1 MKSPLEQLRSVLP
14 RPSGPFRVLEGVE
27 AEAAFA
33 RARLADRALLARYE
47 ELIGFELVE
56 VHPVLLG
63 GDPETIENKRAVD
76 GQTHQEL
83 VAFWAQHAP
92 SANAFALAPAEPSPD
107 YGVLASPDE
116 TVVLAAGQIRLTLW
130 SQEQAAAR
138 DRLGTAAPEVFGS
151 DGSGTAYAWG
161 RTDAGEGVHELPFIP
176 LLSLPPSFV
185 SPTLSGLLDV
195 LEGERV
201 A

>member
-1 MKSPLEQLRSVLP
+1 MSSQIEQLRSGLP
-14 RPSGPFRVLEGVE
+14 RPSGPFRVLEGAE

-33 RARLADRALLARYE
+33 RARSANRVLLARHE

-56 VHPVLLG
+56 VCPVLLG
-63 GDPETIENKRAVD
+63 GDPEAIENKRAVD
-76 GQTHQEL
+76 GQTHREL
-83 VAFWAQHAP
+83 VAFWSKHAP

-107 YGVLASPDE
+107 YGELGSPDE
-116 TVVLAAGQIRLTLW
+116 KVVLPAGRVRLTLW
-130 SQEQAAAR
+130 PRKEALAG
-138 DRLGTAAPEVFGS
+138 DRLGTTAPYVFGS

-161 RTDAGEGVHELPFIP
+161 RSEAGAGVHELPFIP

-185 SPTLSGLLDV
+185 SPTLTGLLDL
-195 LEGERV
+195 LEGEPL

>member
-1 MKSPLEQLRSVLP
+1 M
-14 RPSGPFRVLEGVE
+14 LEGVE

-33 RARLADRALLARYE
+33 RARLANRALLARYE

-63 GDPETIENKRAVD
+63 GDPDTIENKRAVD
-76 GQTHQEL
+76 GQAHREL
-83 VAFWAQHAP
+83 VAFWARHAP

-107 YGVLASPDE
+107 Y
-116 TVVLAAGQIRLTLW
+116 
-130 SQEQAAAR
+130 
-138 DRLGTAAPEVFGS
+138 
-151 DGSGTAYAWG
+151 AWG
-161 RTDAGEGVHELPFIP
+161 RSDAGEGVHELPFIP
-176 LLSLPPSFV
+176 LLSQRPSFV

-195 LEGERV
+195 LEFERV

>member
-1 MKSPLEQLRSVLP
+1 MTSPLEQLRSVLP

-33 RARLADRALLARYE
+33 RARLANRALLARYE

-76 GQTHQEL
+76 GETHREL
-83 VAFWAQHAP
+83 VAFWARRAP
-92 SANAFALAPAEPSPD
+92 IANAVALAPAEPSPD
-107 YGVLASPDE
+107 YGELASPDE
-116 TVVLAAGQIRLTLW
+116 TVVLAAGQIRVTLW
-130 SQEQAAAR
+130 SEEQAAR
-138 DRLGTAAPEVFGS
+138 DRLGTAAPYVFGS

-161 RTDAGEGVHELPFIP
+161 RSDAGEGVHELPFIP
-176 LLSLPPSFV
+176 LLSQPPSFV

-195 LEGERV
+195 LERERV